1 MIIACM
7 CTFPARGELIL
18 PAIDSLYNQ
27 VDKIHLCL
35 NDYKEIPP
43 FLNKYKKLEAIIP
56 DTDQRDVGKFLDIDV
71 DDEDVI
77 LYVDD
82 DIIYPEN
89 YASVMCQK
97 LSENGNS
104 AYGLH
109 GVIYPDAY
117 DGDVGL
123 RRVFSFPRALEKD
136 RLVNQIGTGTVAIK
150 ARNRPRHEFMD
161 GSQKFVDVRFAVH
174 CFKNNIPIF
183 CIAREGEWLREI
195 KHGESIFST
204 FTKKWPSSVTKEVQ
218 MVAGYSKLVLDYQCA
233 ATVIK

>member
-18 PAIDSLYNQ
+18 PAIDSLHNQ
-27 VDKIHLCL
+27 VDRIRLCL
-35 NDYKEIPP
+35 NEYTEIPS
-43 FLNKYKKLEAIIP
+43 FLNKYEKLDAIIP
-56 DTDQRDVGKFLDIDV
+56 ETDQRDVGKFLDIDV
-71 DDEDVI
+71 DDEDII

-97 LSENGNS
+97 LVENDNA

-123 RRVFSFPRALEKD
+123 RRVFTFHRELKEE
-136 RLVNQIGTGTVAIK
+136 RRVNQIGTGTVAISAK
-150 ARNRPRHEFMD
+150 NRPKYDFMK
-161 GSQKFVDVRFAVH
+161 GSQKFVDVRFALY
-174 CFKNNIPIF
+174 CMRIGLPIV
-183 CIAREGEWLREI
+183 CLSRESNWLKEI

-204 FTKKWPSSVTKEVQ
+204 FTKTWPLDVSLEVQ
-218 MVAGYSKLVLDYQCA
+218 EIAGFSKL
-233 ATVIK
+233 I

>member
-7 CTFPARGELIL
+7 CTFPARGDLIL

-27 VDKIHLCL
+27 VDKIRLCL
-35 NDYKEIPP
+35 NEYTEIPS
-43 FLNKYKKLEAIIP
+43 FLDKYKKLEAIIP
-56 DTDQRDVGKFLDIDV
+56 NTDQRDVGKFLDIDA
-71 DDEDVI
+71 DDDDVI

-89 YASVMCQK
+89 YASVMCRK
-97 LSENGNS
+97 LEENENA

-123 RRVFSFPRALEKD
+123 RRVFSFPRALERD

-150 ARNRPRHEFMD
+150 AKNRPRHEFMD

-174 CFKNNIPIF
+174 CYTNGIPVI
-183 CIAREGEWLREI
+183 CIARESNWLQEI
-195 KHGESIFST
+195 KHGESIFAS
-204 FTKKWPSSVTKEVQ
+204 FTKKWPLSVSREVQ
-218 MVAGYSKLVLDYQCA
+218 VIAGYSKLEGPRMVS
-233 ATVIK
+233 V

>member
-7 CTFPARGELIL
+7 CTFPARGDLIL

-27 VDKIHLCL
+27 VDKIRLCL
-35 NDYKEIPP
+35 NEYTEIPS
-43 FLNKYKKLEAIIP
+43 FLDKYEKLVAIIP
-56 DTDQRDVGKFLDIDV
+56 DTDQRDVGKFLDIDA
-71 DDEDVI
+71 DDEDII

-97 LSENGNS
+97 LTENDK
-104 AYGLH
+104 AVYGLH
-109 GVIYPDAY
+109 GVIYPDTY

-150 ARNRPRHEFMD
+150 AKYRPKHSFMK

-174 CFKNNIPIF
+174 CFTHGIPII
-183 CIAREGEWLREI
+183 CIARGNNWLAEI

-204 FTKKWPSSVTKEVQ
+204 FTKKWPLTVTMEVQ
-218 MVAGYSKLVLDYQCA
+218 TIAGYSKLNEPLTGSV
-233 ATVIK
+233 

>member
-7 CTFPARGELIL
+7 CTFPARGDLIL

-27 VDKIHLCL
+27 VDKIRICL
-35 NDYKEIPP
+35 NEYTEIPS
-43 FLNKYKKLEAIIP
+43 FLDKYEKLDAIIP
-56 DTDQRDVGKFLDIDV
+56 DTDQRDVGKFLDIDA

-89 YASVMCQK
+89 YTFVMCQK
-97 LSENGNS
+97 LAENDEA

-123 RRVFSFPRALEKD
+123 RRVFSFPRALDKD

-150 ARNRPRHEFMD
+150 ARNRPRHNFMD

-174 CFKNNIPIF
+174 CFKNRIPMI
-183 CIAREGEWLREI
+183 CISREEEWLREI
-195 KHGESIFST
+195 KHGESIFSS
-204 FTKKWPSSVTKEVQ
+204 FTKKWPKAVSREVQ
-218 MVAGYSKLVLDYQCA
+218 SIAGYSKLLS
-233 ATVIK
+233 

>member
-7 CTFPARGELIL
+7 CTFPARGDLIL

-27 VDKIHLCL
+27 VDKIRICL
-35 NDYKEIPP
+35 NEYTEIPS
-43 FLNKYKKLEAIIP
+43 FLDKYEKLDAIIP
-56 DTDQRDVGKFLDIDV
+56 DTDQRDVGKFLDIDA

-97 LSENGNS
+97 LVENDN
-104 AYGLH
+104 AVYGLH

-117 DGDVGL
+117 DGNVGL

-150 ARNRPRHEFMD
+150 AKNRPHHRFME
-161 GSQKFVDVRFAVH
+161 GSQKYVDVRFAVH
-174 CFKNNIPIF
+174 CSKKELPIV
-183 CIAREGEWLREI
+183 CIARKEEWLREI
-195 KHGESIFST
+195 KHGQTIFST
-204 FTKKWPSSVTKEVQ
+204 FTTKWPLNVTKEVQ
-218 MVAGYSKLVLDYQCA
+218 LLTGYSKLF
-233 ATVIK
+233 

>member
-7 CTFPARGELIL
+7 CTFPARGDLIL
-18 PAIDSLYNQ
+18 PAINSLYNQ
-27 VDKIHLCL
+27 VDKIRLCL
-35 NDYKEIPP
+35 NEYTEIPS
-43 FLNKYKKLEAIIP
+43 FLEKYEKLEAIIP
-56 DTDQRDVGKFLDIDV
+56 DTDQRDVGKFLDIDI

-89 YASVMCQK
+89 YALVMCQK
-97 LSENGNS
+97 LAENDEV

-150 ARNRPRHEFMD
+150 ARYRPSHEFMD
-161 GSQKFVDVRFAVH
+161 GSQKYVDVRFAVH
-174 CFKNNIPIF
+174 CFKNRIPII
-183 CIAREGEWLREI
+183 CIAREDEWLKEI

-204 FTKKWPSSVTKEVQ
+204 FTKKWPSNVTKEVQ
-218 MVAGYSKLVLDYQCA
+218 LVAGYSNLIQDF
-233 ATVIK
+233 

>member
-7 CTFPARGELIL
+7 CTFPARGDLIL

-27 VDKIHLCL
+27 VDKIRICL
-35 NDYKEIPP
+35 NEYTEIPS
-43 FLNKYKKLEAIIP
+43 FLDKYERLDAIIP
-56 DTDQRDVGKFLDIDV
+56 DTDQRDVGKFLDIDA

-89 YASVMCQK
+89 YTFVMCQK
-97 LSENGNS
+97 LAENDEA

-123 RRVFSFPRALEKD
+123 RRVFSFPRALDKD

-150 ARNRPRHEFMD
+150 ARNRPRHNFMD

-174 CFKNNIPIF
+174 CFKNRIPII
-183 CIAREGEWLREI
+183 CISREEEWLREI

-204 FTKKWPSSVTKEVQ
+204 FTKKWPIKVTTEVQ
-218 MVAGYSKLVLDYQCA
+218 EIAGFAKLSETNRKLLND
-233 ATVIK
+233 